1 MARHDPRPLVIV
13 PTYNERDNLP
23 RLLAALMAIEDL
35 HVLVVDDS
43 SPDGTADEAEALA
56 ARSHGRLSVIRRS
69 GPRGLGRSYID
80 GMIAALRT
88 DATKICQM
96 DADFSHDPA
105 ALPALLDAT
114 AGADLVIG
122 SRYIPGGQLRNWPAH
137 RVMLSTFANWYVRA
151 ITRLPV
157 RDCTSGFRCWT
168 RTLLARLPL
177 DRIVSDGYA
186 FQVEMA
192 WEAHHAGG
200 RIVEVPITFVERRE
214 GQSKMSGRVIAESVV
229 LPWRLAAR
237 PRTK

>member
-1 MARHDPRPLVIV
+1 MRPLVLV
-13 PTYNERDNLP
+13 PTYNERDNLR
-23 RLLAALMAIEDL
+23 RLVTALLSIDGLKVM
-35 HVLVVDDS
+35 VVDDN
-43 SPDGTADEAEALA
+43 SPDGTADEGDALA
-56 ARSHGRLSVIRRS
+56 AASAGRVSVMRRS

-80 GMIAALRT
+80 GMAAALRT
-88 DATKICQM
+88 DATHICQM

-105 ALPALLDAT
+105 ELPRLLEAST
-114 AGADLVIG
+114 HADLVIG
-122 SRYIPGGQLRNWPAH
+122 SRYIPGGALRHWPAH

-157 RDCTSGFRCWT
+157 HDCTSGFRCWT
-168 RTLLARLPL
+168 RGLLARLPL

-192 WEAHHAGG
+192 WEAHQAGG

-214 GQSKMSGRVIAESVV
+214 GQSKMSGGVIAESVI

-237 PRTK
+237 PRGKK